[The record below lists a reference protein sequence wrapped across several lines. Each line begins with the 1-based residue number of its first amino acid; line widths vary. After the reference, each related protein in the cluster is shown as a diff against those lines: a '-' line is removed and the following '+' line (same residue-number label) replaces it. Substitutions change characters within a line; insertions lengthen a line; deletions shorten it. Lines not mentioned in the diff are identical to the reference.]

1 MCLQK
6 GAGRENSFYPTSPK
20 YNIQLCTTCALR
32 EITKDAPRPAEQ
44 ARRGSARGGQKVGVG
59 RDESMSSRP
68 LPGVTEATGR
78 RGGTCPHLHFQR
90 APLATM
96 LRLSAKSVRTEVE
109 GPLKRLLSDPGE
121 GSGGLS
127 STSILFQLI
136 YGNFRGFLCLPY
148 TVLAPHAVI
157 SPNIRC
163 FHLFLCR
170 PYQFLSVIKL
180 SSCTF
185 YLDIFWV
192 LLGWGVAHFHAKCSL
207 RWFPLTIY
215 QYLIKCVCVCV
226 WSLSR
231 EKVVPTRWNT
241 V

>member
-163 FHLFLCR
+163 FHLFLWSPLPIPICDKTFLLH
-170 PYQFLSVIKL
+170 FLSRYFLGFIGMGRSSFSCKMQPPLISINHL
-180 SSCTF
+180 S
-185 YLDIFWV
+185 IFD
-192 LLGWGVAHFHAKCSL
+192 
-207 RWFPLTIY
+207 
-215 QYLIKCVCVCV
+215 
-226 WSLSR
+226 
-231 EKVVPTRWNT
+231 
-241 V
+241 